1 MDIVVLAL
9 AGLLSGICASMG
21 LGGGFLLLGY
31 LTLFTQL
38 SQLDAQLTNLVFFLP
53 IAVLSV
59 ILHLKNQLIEKKVL
73 LKAIVVGII
82 GVLIGG
88 FLSGVIEEEL
98 LSKLF
103 GGFILL
109 IGLKEIFHRKSGKNE
124 QKEEG

>member
-21 LGGGFLLLGY
+21 LGGGFVLLVY

-98 LSKLF
+98 LSELF

-109 IGLKEIFHRKSGKNE
+109 IGLKELFHRKSGKNE